1 LESFFGII
9 ANSANITLNIT
20 SQKGKQ
26 IVQGKSDFLML
37 GGQYACG
44 VMKIECTKNNNDVYI
59 SKINNIDFTMEAL
72 KKELN
77 NKGFERIKME
87 YQDAIEELWLTFYT
101 E

>member
-1 LESFFGII
+1 
-9 ANSANITLNIT
+9 
-20 SQKGKQ
+20 
-26 IVQGKSDFLML
+26 
-37 GGQYACG
+37 
-44 VMKIECTKNNNDVYI
+44 MKIECTKNNNDVYI